1 MIRLG
6 DSLHSE
12 LCESLQWFQCQ
23 RVSASLLITQAKV
36 PRVWHCLKHVTLSEL
51 KYSLWVIWCL
61 CPLDFVT
68 WLALDPE
75 LWSSY
80 LNEWAE
86 LPFPSEDH
94 SEYGLYLTMLGLR
107 VSVGVVSKDYGV
119 TISKDFLCVYMYI
132 YVYIYIYIYTHKLFF
147 FLNVKWRISLTA
159 SRRLNQA
166 LLLVPELM
174 PLKSVV
180 SSPGTIPLHT
190 VTTASNSYPQTPE

>member
-1 MIRLG
+1 MVGSSSSSDFIIINLSLLHSSVSFCFGSAPFPSKMIRLG

-51 KYSLWVIWCL
+51 KYSLWIIWCL

-68 WLALDPE
+68 WLALYPE

-119 TISKDFLCVYMYI
+119 TISKDFLCVYMCI
-132 YVYIYIYIYTHKLFF
+132 YIYIYIYTHKLFF
-147 FLNVKWRISLTA
+147 FFKRKMEN
-159 SRRLNQA
+159 
-166 LLLVPELM
+166 
-174 PLKSVV
+174 KSDC
-180 SSPGTIPLHT
+180 
-190 VTTASNSYPQTPE
+190 